1 MKCFDDAGV
10 RVWCSSVASGR
21 PSSGGGASSSPS
33 SGGSAPPPREREISR
48 STPPKELFTSARAVA
63 PDASAK
69 QAAPAEPAEPA
80 EAGNAAPAAPSAL
93 PGAVGFQRD
102 AAEDKAE
109 HSPQYLCKFFGERC
123 DEAAAAKSDD
133 DAPACAPNCS
143 HHQRTQQRAQ
153 QQAQPQAQQQ
163 GQQQVKQQA
172 GRSAV
177 APAAATQARA
187 HVVGGGGSQ
196 ARGVGGGTQQEQ
208 EGEQDVAPEAADGT
222 TVVVVQPHVDPEDA
236 PPDWSKCKASNPSF
250 PADARANWDLW
261 CVSTCS
267 QSPANCARPELT
279 GAAACVCK

>member
-21 PSSGGGASSSPS
+21 PSSGGGVSSSPS

-63 PDASAK
+63 PEASAK

-153 QQAQPQAQQQ
+153 QRTQHLAQLLQ
-163 GQQQVKQQA
+163 
-172 GRSAV
+172 
-177 APAAATQARA
+177 PA
-187 HVVGGGGSQ
+187 
-196 ARGVGGGTQQEQ
+196 GVGAELSDGRAARVRRLALAALAALAALRLPPRRQGRLCRGDQQCTQLV
-208 EGEQDVAPEAADGT
+208 GL
-222 TVVVVQPHVDPEDA
+222 
-236 PPDWSKCKASNPSF
+236 
-250 PADARANWDLW
+250 AR
-261 CVSTCS
+261 V
-267 QSPANCARPELT
+267 
-279 GAAACVCK
+279 

>member
-21 PSSGGGASSSPS
+21 PSSGGGISSSP
-33 SGGSAPPPREREISR
+33 PKERDISR
-48 STPPKELFTSARAVA
+48 STPPKELFTSARAVT
-63 PDASAK
+63 PEASAK
-69 QAAPAEPAEPA
+69 QAPPAEPSD
-80 EAGNAAPAAPSAL
+80 AGHAAPSAPSAL
-93 PGAVGFQRD
+93 PEAVGFQRD
-102 AAEDKAE
+102 SAEDKAE
-109 HSPQYLCKFFGERC
+109 HSPQYMCKFFGERC

-143 HHQRTQQRAQ
+143 HHQRTQQQAQ

-163 GQQQVKQQA
+163 AQQQVKQRA
-172 GRSAV
+172 VRPAV

-196 ARGVGGGTQQEQ
+196 ARGAGGDAQQEQ
-208 EGEQDVAPEAADGT
+208 DGEQDVAPEAADGT
-222 TVVVVQPHVDPEDA
+222 TVVVVQPHVEPEEA